1 MNGKVYGFPILI
13 FSEFCIMKYLIFF
26 LATLP
31 LLAQKK
37 MKPEMTEVWEPI
49 PAMVDPG
56 NLSTPP
62 SDAIVLFD
70 GTDLSQWMSAAK
82 GGNAE
87 WILNGDGSMTVKRGS
102 GIETKKEFGSVQL
115 HIEWRTPSE
124 VKGKGQGRG
133 NSGVFFQKVYEV
145 QILDSYNNV
154 TYSNGQAASIYKQS
168 IPLVNASRPPGVWQT
183 YDIIFNEPKY
193 DSEGNRL
200 KKGSLTVFHN
210 GVLVQNN
217 VEIQGTSEYI
227 GPPRLRDIETP
238 KKIFLQDHG
247 NPVSYRNIWL
257 RKL

>member
-70 GTDLSQWMSAAK
+70 GTDLSQWTSAAT

-133 NSGVFFQKVYEV
+133 NSGVFT
-145 QILDSYNNV
+145 LGS
-154 TYSNGQAASIYKQS
+154 
-168 IPLVNASRPPGVWQT
+168 
-183 YDIIFNEPKY
+183 
-193 DSEGNRL
+193 
-200 KKGSLTVFHN
+200 KG
-210 GVLVQNN
+210 
-217 VEIQGTSEYI
+217 
-227 GPPRLRDIETP
+227 
-238 KKIFLQDHG
+238 
-247 NPVSYRNIWL
+247 
-257 RKL
+257 